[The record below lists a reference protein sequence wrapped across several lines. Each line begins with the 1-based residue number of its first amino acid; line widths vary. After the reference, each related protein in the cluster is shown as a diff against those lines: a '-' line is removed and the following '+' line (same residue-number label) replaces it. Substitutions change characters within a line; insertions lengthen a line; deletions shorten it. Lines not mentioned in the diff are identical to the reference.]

1 MGLIGRIC
9 LMCPIGPTRISGSRI
24 ELRWAA
30 LARQRVE
37 DEDDDEN
44 EDDSHRLRMTCFA
57 YMIPRLQTFPY
68 VQIGLHPPSTA
79 RSFTDLLR

>member
-37 DEDDDEN
+37 DDDEN
-44 EDDSHRLRMTCFA
+44 EDDSHRLRDDMLRVYDPATPNVPLCSDRFA
-57 YMIPRLQTFPY
+57 
-68 VQIGLHPPSTA
+68 S
-79 RSFTDLLR
+79 S